1 MTVVIDGIEYLP
13 AAEAA
18 HQLETT
24 ETKILML
31 LKQKALAG
39 ELVEGSWFVT
49 TASLACYDP
58 QAQEAA
64 KMAGC
69 HTSCSSSGSG
79 CGCH

>member
-18 HQLETT
+18 QQLATT

-31 LKQKALAG
+31 LKQKALGG
-39 ELVEGSWFVT
+39 ELIEGSWFVT
-49 TASLACYDP
+49 TASLACFDP
-58 QAQEAA
+58 EAQDVAKAA
-64 KMAGC
+64 SC

>member
-13 AAEAA
+13 ASMVA
-18 HQLETT
+18 QKLETT

-39 ELVEGSWFVT
+39 ELIEGSWFVT
-49 TASLACYDP
+49 ADSLACYDA
-58 QAQEAA
+58 QAREPEKQAN
-64 KMAGC
+64 C
-69 HTSCSSSGSG
+69 RTSCSSSG

>member
-13 AAEAA
+13 ASVAA
-18 HQLETT
+18 QQLQTT

-39 ELVEGSWFVT
+39 ELIEGDWFVT
-49 TASLACYDP
+49 TASIACYDAHAQDP
-58 QAQEAA
+58 QKQAQ
-64 KMAGC
+64 C
-69 HTSCSSSGSG
+69 RTSCSSSG

>member
-13 AAEAA
+13 ASEVAL
-18 HQLETT
+18 QLETT

-31 LKQKALAG
+31 LKQKALGG

-49 TASLACYDP
+49 TASLACYDA
-58 QAQEAA
+58 QARNPERQAN
-64 KMAGC
+64 C
-69 HTSCSSSGSG
+69 RTSCSSSG